1 MRMLLVF
8 AFIGWLMSQPWV
20 ALLAYLV
27 LIVAAIVIMWFLSVA
42 IERRTISPWSNS
54 RAIDPNYVSA
64 LETMV
69 AEAEAEVERLNT
81 EIERLRAS
89 RSIPE
94 ADSKAALFRRVGL
107 CENAPEWL
115 VTAARRAYRSALH
128 PDRHPAHRK
137 QEADRRF
144 KLAEATF
151 EAIEAL
157 R

>member
-8 AFIGWLMSQPWV
+8 AFIGWIMSQPWT
-20 ALLAYLV
+20 AFIGLV
-27 LIVAAIVIMWFLSVA
+27 LIVIAIVVLWFISVA
-42 IERRTISPWSNS
+42 IERRAASNWTCGNT
-54 RAIDPNYVSA
+54 IDPNYVSV

-69 AEAEAEVERLNT
+69 ADAEAEMETLRG
-81 EIERLRAS
+81 EIERLRSAAAS
-89 RSIPE
+89 EPDPR
-94 ADSKAALFRRVGL
+94 AALYHKVGL
-107 CENAPEWL
+107 VPGAPGWL
-115 VTAARRAYRSALH
+115 VTAARKAYRSALH

>member
-1 MRMLLVF
+1 MRALAVF
-8 AFIGWLMSQPWV
+8 AALGWLMSQPWQMVLCFVIAV
-20 ALLAYLV
+20 AVGGYVMLRLH
-27 LIVAAIVIMWFLSVA
+27 AAPD
-42 IERRTISPWSNS
+42 RRGG
-54 RAIDPNYVSA
+54 RMAGIDHYYVSA

-69 AEAEAEVERLNT
+69 ADAEAEMETLRG
-81 EIERLRAS
+81 EIERLRSAAAS
-89 RSIPE
+89 EPDPR
-94 ADSKAALFRRVGL
+94 AALYHKVGL
-107 CENAPEWL
+107 VPGAPGWL
-115 VTAARRAYRSALH
+115 ITAARKAYRSALH